1 MSPVARRIGRPAV
14 PELRPAQAAAAPA
27 VAAMAPITNPVPA
40 TVAPAPVAAPVSAP
54 AKVPGIA
61 PVPARDFAGE
71 LARAEREHEAALAR
85 LNAEIDTLR
94 KAAQQ
99 AAIDLTAAFADAER
113 RGYAAGQEKGQLA
126 ASETLQAQIDRV
138 ESLVVHIGQS
148 RRELMENAEDA
159 MVGVVFA
166 AICRILGEQGA
177 SREMIRN
184 VVCSAAAATRE
195 REQLVARLHPDDAA
209 LLKDGA
215 DDGDIRISADPSVV
229 LGGCIIDSPGG
240 SLDARFETQ
249 LELLGAALKSA
260 RASRASEPETV

>member
-1 MSPVARRIGRPAV
+1 MSPVARRIGRTAV
-14 PELRPAQAAAAPA
+14 PVVRLAQAAAAPA
-27 VAAMAPITNPVPA
+27 VAAVAPIANPVPA
-40 TVAPAPVAAPVSAP
+40 TVAPAATPVSAAP
-54 AKVPGIA
+54 MVPDIA
-61 PVPARDFAGE
+61 PVPVRDFAGE

-85 LNAEIDTLR
+85 RDDEIDALR

-99 AAIDLTAAFADAER
+99 AAVDLTDAYADAER

-126 ASETLQAQIDRV
+126 ASEALQAQIDRV
-138 ESLVVHIGQS
+138 ASLVVRIGQA
-148 RRELMENAEDA
+148 RRDLMENAEDA

-177 SREMIRN
+177 SREMVRN
-184 VVCSAAAATRE
+184 VVRGAAAATRA

-249 LELLGAALKSA
+249 LELLGAALTSA
-260 RASRASEPETV
+260 RASRVSEPDAA